1 MTLTSLGT
9 SWTHGPAHTPPDG
22 LLCDLILAQAARTP
36 DAPAIR
42 QWGTTLTY
50 AELVARAG
58 SLAARLAELGVG
70 PETRVGLCA
79 RRTPLMPVAVL
90 GVLLAGGAYVPLD
103 PGHPRGRLEEV
114 LDDAGI
120 AVVVVDEAGADLLDG
135 CGRTLVDANDPKAG
149 APTAGADGTQLD
161 GAPLDGAP
169 LDGAPLDGVGGGR
182 SANRAVAGNAAYV
195 LYTSGS
201 TGRPKGVVVGHRSAV
216 AFATATVAHF
226 GLDGSCRSIAFSALG
241 FDVSVMDLLAPLTT
255 GGCVQLVPDE
265 DRVDPARLQRFLEEH
280 EVTWGFIPPALL
292 PLVDPAR
299 LPYLRDI
306 VTAGEPPGPEQ
317 VARWSA
323 HARFHNWYGPTESTV
338 CVVGGEFDGVWERA
352 LPIGRPLRGC
362 TAHILDEELNECPP
376 GVPGE
381 LFIGGPQVSRGY
393 LGRPGLTAERFVPD
407 PFSTEPGARL
417 YRTGDHVAWED
428 DGRISFMGRLDRQVK
443 VQGQRVEIG
452 EVESALRAH
461 PGVLQAVVDFAGELV
476 AYVTPQDAPDLA
488 ALREDLSVRLPRY
501 MLPTRLVRLAM
512 LPLNASGKVD
522 LPALKASDG
531 AEDAG
536 DAEGLAGIWARVL
549 EAPTPADG
557 DDFFEH
563 GGHSLR
569 AMRLVAAVRAE
580 LGRAVAVED
589 VYAARTFGELSTVV
603 ERAPRDTG
611 ATPPTGSPAA
621 LSPAQRRMWFVEQL
635 APGSAAHNIAMAER
649 VRGPLDPV
657 ALRKALTAVVTAHE
671 VLRWRVAA
679 RDGAPEVSVAPPY
692 EVALPVD
699 DLSGTDEGT
708 ATGELADT
716 HGSAGTGEG
725 AGKNSEELAALLEA
739 EAQARFDL
747 ATGPLLRARLIR
759 LAPDDHVL
767 CLTVHHLVF
776 DGWSQD
782 VLYRDLVAAYRGQAL
797 DEPGHG
803 FADYVRWLREQG
815 DATALTWWRDH
826 LKDAPLVLDL
836 PRDHGRPPEQ
846 TFRGAACRA
855 ELDAA
860 TAGRVGELAA
870 KLGATPY
877 SVLLAAFGQ
886 QLARLSGR
894 DDLVVGAAYADR
906 PHVAFDRLVGMCVQ
920 VLPLRLRPRDG
931 FDEQVAACARELN
944 AAIRHRD
951 VPLTPLLELLRLPRD
966 LSRNPVTQVLF
977 NMYNFAQAR
986 LDLPG
991 CASEP
996 LRPGLPGALFDL
1008 TMYVSERADG
1018 YALEL
1023 VYNPDLYTAERM
1035 DALLDGY
1042 VDLLG
1047 ELLTGRR
1054 PEEEPEA
1061 ELPERDGP
1069 GLLDGDAYGSL
1080 RRRTVAAIR
1089 RAGVR
1094 PGETVAV
1101 LASRVPELPGL
1112 LLGVL
1117 ASGAR
1122 WLVVDSAHPPAV
1134 QEKHAAGARAVI
1146 RCAPGLDGLPEI
1158 VLTDEEDDTIHPE
1171 RGYLSLTS
1179 GTTGDPKPVVTT
1191 DRPLAH
1197 FVDWYVRT
1205 FGINQD
1211 DRFALLSG
1219 LAHDPALR
1227 DMFVP
1232 VRAGARLFVPEQDL
1246 LRDPV
1251 RLAAW
1256 LAEHAVTVLHLTP
1269 QLAAMLAGTGATLP
1283 DVRLVGVGGDR
1294 FTWAEADRLRRLAP
1308 HARLVAFYGT
1318 TETPQAHAWHEL
1330 GRPTTELVPIGS
1342 PVEGSEILV
1351 LAADGRRAAV
1361 GELGEVVVRS
1371 RYLSTG
1377 YLDQALTK
1385 ERFDGDRFRTG
1396 DLGRLNPD
1404 GTVTPAGRADDQVKV
1419 RGFRVELGEVEAAL
1433 ATDQDVRAAVAVA
1446 EGGTLTGYVVP
1457 ARPGLSA
1464 HRVLERLRS
1473 VLPEHA
1479 VPGEVVLLPALPLT
1493 PNGKV
1498 DRAALRRPPA
1508 RAAETA
1514 NGGSRLDGPT
1524 QKVVAQV
1531 WHAVLGV
1538 PRLGPDDNFFEIG
1551 GHSLAIAAVQA
1562 RLKAATGRDI
1572 PIVELFRHPT
1582 IRTLAAHLDGGGG
1595 SPGLDRAARRL
1606 AVRRDRLRNR
1616 NERTTP

>member
-9 SWTHGPAHTPPDG
+9 SWTDGPAHTPPDG
-22 LLCDLILAQAARTP
+22 LLCDLIMAQAARTP

-42 QWGTTLTY
+42 QWGATLTY
-50 AELVARAG
+50 AELVARAAD
-58 SLAARLAELGVG
+58 LAARLAGLGVG

-90 GVLLAGGAYVPLD
+90 GVMLAGGAYVPLD
-103 PGHPRGRLEEV
+103 PGHPRRRLEEV

-120 AVVVVDEAGADLLDG
+120 AVVVVDGAGKELLDG
-135 CGRTLVDANDPKAG
+135 CGRTLI
-149 APTAGADGTQLD
+149 GADSSGTEVERQE
-161 GAPLDGAP
+161 
-169 LDGAPLDGVGGGR
+169 
-182 SANRAVAGNAAYV
+182 SAAVAGNAAYV

-201 TGRPKGVVVGHRSAV
+201 TGRPKGVVVSHRSAV

-241 FDVSVMDLLAPLTT
+241 FDVSVMDMLAPLTA

-299 LPYLRDI
+299 LPYLRDL

-338 CVVGGEFDGVWERA
+338 CVVGGAFDGVWERP

-362 TAHILDEELNECPP
+362 RAHILDEELNECPP

-407 PFSTEPGARL
+407 PFSAEPGARL

-476 AYVTPQDAPDLA
+476 AYVTPEDAPDLA
-488 ALREDLSVRLPRY
+488 ALREDLSVRLPPY
-501 MLPTRLVRLAM
+501 MLPSRLVRLAM

-522 LPALKASDG
+522 LAALKATAQAKEAARVEG
-531 AEDAG
+531 PG
-536 DAEGLAGIWARVL
+536 DADGLAGIWARVL
-549 EAPTPADG
+549 DAPVPGDE

-580 LGRAVAVED
+580 LGRNVSVED
-589 VYAARTFGELSTVV
+589 VYAARTFGELSDLVG
-603 ERAPRDTG
+603 RAPLDTG
-611 ATPPTGSPAA
+611 DAPPTGSPAA

-649 VRGPLDPV
+649 VRGPLDPA
-657 ALRKALTAVVTAHE
+657 ALRSALTAVVTAHE
-671 VLRWRVAA
+671 VLRWRVGA
-679 RDGAPEVSVAPPY
+679 RDGVPEVSVAPPY
-692 EVALPVD
+692 EVPLPID
-699 DLSGTDEGT
+699 ELSGAEGL
-708 ATGELADT
+708 AELM
-716 HGSAGTGEG
+716 
-725 AGKNSEELAALLEA
+725 EA
-739 EAQARFDL
+739 EARARFDL

-782 VLYRDLVAAYRGQAL
+782 VLYRDLAAAYRGQAL
-797 DEPGHG
+797 GEPDHG
-803 FADYVRWLREQG
+803 FADYVRWLREQS

-836 PRDHGRPPEQ
+836 PRDHARPPEQ

-860 TAGRVGELAA
+860 TAGQVGALAA
-870 KLGATPY
+870 RLGATPY

-894 DDLVVGAAYADR
+894 EDLVVGAAYADR

-931 FDEQVAACARELN
+931 FDEQVMACATELN
-944 AAIRHRD
+944 AAIKHRD

-966 LSRNPVTQVLF
+966 LGRNPVTQVLF
-977 NMYNFAQAR
+977 NMYNFAEAR

-1023 VYNPDLYTAERM
+1023 VYNPDLYAAERM
-1035 DALLDGY
+1035 EALLTGY

-1054 PEEEPEA
+1054 APEA
-1061 ELPERDGP
+1061 PESELPGWDGP

-1134 QEKHAAGARAVI
+1134 QERQAAGARAVI
-1146 RCAPGLDGLPEI
+1146 RCAPGLEGLPEI
-1158 VLTDEEDDTIHPE
+1158 VLTDEEDASIHPE

-1179 GTTGDPKPVVTT
+1179 GTTGDAKPVVTT

-1197 FVDWYVRT
+1197 FADWYVRN
-1205 FGINQD
+1205 FGITPE

-1232 VRAGARLFVPEQDL
+1232 VRAGARLYVPEQEL

-1256 LAEHAVTVLHLTP
+1256 LGEHAITVLHLTP
-1269 QLAAMLAGTGATLP
+1269 QLAAMLAGTGTTLP
-1283 DVRLVGVGGDR
+1283 AARLVGVGGDR
-1294 FTWAEADRLRRLAP
+1294 FTWAEAARLRRLVP
-1308 HARLVAFYGT
+1308 NARLVAFYGT
-1318 TETPQAHAWHEL
+1318 TETPQAHAWYEL
-1330 GRPTTELVPIGS
+1330 GEPTAEPVPIGR

-1351 LAADGRRAAV
+1351 LTADGRRAAV

-1371 RYLSTG
+1371 RHLSTG

-1404 GTVTPAGRADDQVKV
+1404 GTVSPAGRADDQVKV
-1419 RGFRVELGEVEAAL
+1419 RGFRVELGEVESAL
-1433 ATDQDVRAAVAVA
+1433 AACQDVRAATAVA

-1457 ARPGLSA
+1457 ARPGLAA
-1464 HRVLERLRS
+1464 HRVLEQLRR

-1514 NGGSRLDGPT
+1514 KGDGHLDGPT
-1524 QKVVAQV
+1524 QKMVAQV

-1582 IRTLAAHLDGGGG
+1582 ISTLAAHLDGGGG

-1616 NERTTP
+1616 NEKGTAS